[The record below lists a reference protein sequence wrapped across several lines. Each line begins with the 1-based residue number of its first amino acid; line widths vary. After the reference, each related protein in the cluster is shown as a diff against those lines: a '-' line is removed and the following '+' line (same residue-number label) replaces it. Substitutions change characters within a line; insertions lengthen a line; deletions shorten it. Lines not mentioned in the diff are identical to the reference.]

1 MAIFNSYVKLPEGM
15 RWKSTKSRLVLVEIH
30 VEMSLIGAL
39 GRERPGKSLAA
50 WFKASENGH
59 ASHAGHEA
67 EWQVQL
73 RLNFPGFPLI
83 WEQHS
88 LYHGYLV
95 SILRY

>member
-1 MAIFNSYVKLPEGM
+1 MRIHQESTCSCGNSCGNV
-15 RWKSTKSRLVLVEIH
+15 I
-30 VEMSLIGAL
+30 LIGAL

-59 ASHAGHEA
+59 ASHEA

-83 WEQHS
+83 
-88 LYHGYLV
+88 
-95 SILRY
+95 